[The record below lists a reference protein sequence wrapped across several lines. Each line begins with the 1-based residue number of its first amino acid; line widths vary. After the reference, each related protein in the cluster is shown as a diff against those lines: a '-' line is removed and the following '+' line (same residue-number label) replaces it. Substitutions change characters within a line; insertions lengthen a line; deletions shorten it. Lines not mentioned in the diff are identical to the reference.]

1 MVHPI
6 TQSFRPGHAGAVAA
20 QETRDAK
27 RANAAADATQTV
39 ASSKA
44 ADALESIS
52 SKAFLPQ
59 TFQFLGSMALFPV
72 AWVAGKV
79 GGAKAKTIVQA
90 PLAAVN
96 ALETT
101 TLGSLHQLPA
111 NVVKAFGAKAT
122 ENGAEALAASA
133 AQTAERLGA
142 RANGVMQDAARA
154 AKPVAASVQQTG
166 QALGRA
172 ARDSGILGF
181 VNRAVADIAGWR
193 SRELGRS
200 AAKVAENIHV
210 VHAREPVNM
219 FGRVKQV
226 IGGAPVMAS
235 GSIEAVQPL
244 LSVAKAGQF
253 DASHVATIRSTVGGL
268 AADAVKALD
277 PQQAKR
283 LSAVTEQAEKLARV
297 IDKKGFWD
305 AAKTGGVGAI
315 AKGIPAALARVPVA
329 RALLVTGV
337 VAGSA
342 AMLFRTKAENAHS
355 GQALNALAA
364 DVYGVDVSKVTPA
377 MLTGANAPALL
388 KRASQDYSKM
398 QRGNWMAG
406 AAQAAG
412 DALWLMPNAT
422 LGLVA
427 GPMSGMLG
435 DLVKS
440 DNPYLNAYSVLK
452 AEAKGQGVLKPE
464 SKVGLVTM
472 LVGASPSIADH
483 GGARNKLAK
492 PIAEQMVAEKL
503 TPEQMVR
510 EIASPQAIELRAVKA
525 QQAKLEAEA
534 KKPEAVKPANPSVP
548 STIVGAAQSHGRVVQ
563 NQLSATR

>member
-27 RANAAADATQTV
+27 RANAAADVTQAA

-44 ADALESIS
+44 ADALESLS

-59 TFQFLGSMALFPV
+59 TFQFLGSMALWPV

-101 TLGSLHQLPA
+101 TLGSLHQLPT
-111 NVVKAFGAKAT
+111 NVVRAFGAKAT

-133 AQTAERLGA
+133 AATAERLSA

-154 AKPVAASVQQTG
+154 AKPVAASMQQTG
-166 QALGRA
+166 QTLGRVA
-172 ARDSGILGF
+172 TNSGVMDML
-181 VNRAVADIAGWR
+181 NMAVADVAGWR
-193 SRELGRS
+193 SRELRLS
-200 AAKVAENIHV
+200 ATKVATKMQDA
-210 VHAREPVNM
+210 HARESVGV
-219 FGRVKQV
+219 FGRVKQAM
-226 IGGAPVMAS
+226 GGAPVMAS

-244 LSVAKAGQF
+244 LSVAKAGTF
-253 DASHVATIRSTVGGL
+253 DASHAATIRSTMEGL
-268 AADAVKALD
+268 GADAAKALN
-277 PQQAKR
+277 PLQAKR
-283 LSAVTEQAEKLARV
+283 LGAVTEQAEKLARV

-305 AAKTGGVGAI
+305 AAKTGGVAAI
-315 AKGIPAALARVPVA
+315 VKGIPAALAKVPVA

-342 AMLFRTKAENAHS
+342 AMLLRTKAENAQS

-364 DVYGVDVSKVTPA
+364 DVYGVDPSKVTSA
-377 MLTGANAPALL
+377 MLTGENAPTLL

-525 QQAKLEAEA
+525 QQAKLQAETQ
-534 KKPEAVKPANPSVP
+534 KPNGVKPANPDVP
-548 STIVGAAQSHGRVVQ
+548 STVVGAAQSHGRVVQ
-563 NQLSATR
+563 NQLSANR